1 MHAIGGVALRGDDVV
16 LAHFEPLAAS
26 GELLG
31 EVGAAK
37 RLREPFAQASSLR
50 ILRRMGGNDLFF
62 AGLQGAIEVV
72 CQDDVGS
79 NDFAVAERGD
89 ELRRQIHEH
98 EAG

>member
-1 MHAIGGVALRGDDVV
+1 VNEYDDADAPLDDEMHAIGWVALRGDDVV
-16 LAHFEPLAAS
+16 LANFEPLAIG

-62 AGLQGAIEVV
+62 AGLQGVIEIVR
-72 CQDDVGS
+72 QDDVAS
-79 NDFAVAERGD
+79 K
-89 ELRRQIHEH
+89 
-98 EAG
+98 